1 MLASVRSRS
10 LTALLTVFV
19 AISVQAQSPFC
30 INEIMASN
38 GATLADEDGDFEDWI
53 ELYNPGSSAVHLR
66 GFGLSDR
73 YDEPFRWVFPEVII
87 EPGDFLL
94 VWASGKDRR
103 TTTAPLHTNFRIS
116 ADGEELLLTA
126 PEGIRIDETMCPK
139 IPRDVS
145 WGRDPDGV
153 DHWSTLVPTPRA
165 SNDGWFLPVVS
176 DITFSHERGF
186 YEESIRVVLE
196 TETAGATIRYTLD
209 GSTPTTGH
217 GTIYAGSIPIE
228 TTTCLR
234 AVAFKPGWE
243 PTNVCTHTYLFLD
256 HVIRQATD
264 PQTGVQATPEGYPTS
279 WGSVRGDYQMDPDVV
294 GQNGTDIF
302 GGLYANT
309 IRDDLKAVATI
320 SLVMNKDDWFGSKG
334 IYINQSQDGTERVA
348 SMEYIDPAGAEGFQV
363 NCALAM
369 QGGVSGGGTSL
380 HRWKTFKL
388 SMRPRFKPYTDD
400 GTPTGGPGKLDF
412 KLFPDSPVE
421 WHNTVVLDAVL
432 NHSWLHPGSDQ
443 RNTAVYIQD
452 QYVADLHNIMDG
464 HSPHGAYA
472 HMYINGL
479 YWGLYYIHE
488 RPDHAW
494 AAEVFGGS
502 KDEYDAIKHHSGG
515 VINSG
520 TGGNA
525 TANYNAMVAAANAVA
540 ADPDN
545 AAKFDALC
553 EWLDVDD
560 FITYLLANWY
570 AGNHDWPHKNWYA
583 TRRDAPGGKWRF
595 HSWDAEHT
603 LEGTNEVG
611 KSPSDI
617 HRKLARNVEYRVWM
631 ADLVY
636 RYFFHGGPLSYPASA
651 DAFLFRMDQIEQAIV
666 GESARW
672 GDNRQSRPY
681 TQQDWLNTQ
690 TIKLTAMFP
699 NRTNQVLG
707 WLKVAGLYPNIDAP
721 EFRAQ
726 GFPQHGGQIPSEGI
740 VSMTGDPGTV
750 WYTVDGSDPR
760 RPGSGGRM
768 GEEFAWI
775 TEDAPKKALV
785 PTASI
790 GDGWRDLEF
799 DDSAWISGT
808 GGVGYE
814 HSTGYE
820 HLFEIDVHD
829 AMYGRNTS
837 CYIRIPFEVT
847 PEGLTEAAGL
857 RLKIRYDD
865 GFVAYLNGV
874 EVQRAMF
881 HGVPSWNS
889 GAVGSHSDADAI
901 HFETFDISSSIGQMR
916 LGRNILAIHGLN
928 AGASSSD
935 FLISVELTS
944 IIGSGGAVPCGV
956 SPGAKQYTRPL
967 ILTESVRIAARAFDG
982 QTWSAL
988 NEVTFGV
995 GPVAESLRISELMYH
1010 PIDPNAEYVELTN
1023 IGDETINLNLV
1034 AFTDG
1039 IRYTFPSV
1047 HLQPGGYVLV
1057 AEDVAAFEAAYGA
1070 GLPVVGPY
1078 SGKLSNAGERIEL
1091 QDATGAVIQ
1100 SFSYRDNWHQSTD
1113 GQGFSLTVK
1122 DPAGSDPLDTTDA
1135 WRPSAEAG
1143 GSPGFDDSASSAN
1156 WGGGG

>member
-1 MLASVRSRS
+1 MKLACARFC
-10 LTALLTVFV
+10 TIACLLTIFV
-19 AISVQAQSPFC
+19 AASAWAQPHVC

-38 GATLADEDGDFEDWI
+38 GTTLADEDGDFEDWI
-53 ELYNPGSSAVHLR
+53 ELYNPGPSAVDLR

-73 YDEPFRWVFPEVII
+73 SDDPLQWVFPEVII
-87 EPGDFLL
+87 EPGQFLL

-103 TTTAPLHTNFRIS
+103 KATAPLHANFRIS
-116 ADGEELLLTA
+116 TEAEEVLLTA
-126 PEGIRIDETMCPK
+126 PEGARIDETMSHGV
-139 IPRDVS
+139 PRDIS
-145 WGRDPDGV
+145 WGRDPDGSGN
-153 DHWSTLVPTPRA
+153 WCTLAPTPGA

-176 DITFSHERGF
+176 DIAFSHERGF
-186 YEESIRVVLE
+186 YDEPIRVVLE
-196 TETAGATIRYTLD
+196 TETPGATIRYTLD
-209 GSTPTTGH
+209 GSTPTANH
-217 GTIYAGSIPIE
+217 GAIYAGLIPIE

-234 AVAFKPGWE
+234 AIAFKAGWE
-243 PTNVCTHTYLFLD
+243 PTNVHTHTYLFLD

-264 PQTGVQATPEGYPTS
+264 PLTGAQVTPEGYPTS

-294 GQNGTDIF
+294 GRNGTDIF

-309 IRDDLKAVATI
+309 IRDDLKAVPTI
-320 SLVMNKDDWFGSKG
+320 SLVMNRDDWFGSKG

-369 QGGVSGGGTSL
+369 QGGISGGGTSL
-380 HRWKTFKL
+380 QRWKTFKL

-400 GTPTGGPGKLDF
+400 GTPTGGPSRLDF
-412 KLFPDSPVE
+412 KLFGDSPVE
-421 WHNTVVLDAVL
+421 RHNTVVLDAVL
-432 NHSWLHPGSDQ
+432 NHSWLHPGGDQ

-452 QYVADLHNIMDG
+452 QYVADLHDAMGG

-494 AAEVFGGS
+494 AAEMFGGG
-502 KDEYDAIKHHSGG
+502 KDEYDAIKHGSGG
-515 VINSG
+515 VINSA
-520 TGGNA
+520 TGGSA

-545 AAKFDALC
+545 AAKYDALC
-553 EWLDVDD
+553 ERLDVDD
-560 FITYLLANWY
+560 FIAYLLANWY
-570 AGNHDWPHKNWYA
+570 TGNHDWPHKNWYA
-583 TRRDAPGGKWRF
+583 TRRNAPGGKWRF

-617 HRKLARNVEYRVWM
+617 HLKLSQNAEYRVRM

-636 RYFFHGGPLSYPASA
+636 RYFFHGRPLSYPASA
-651 DAFLFRMDQIEQAIV
+651 EAFLFRMGQIERAIV

-690 TIKLTAMFP
+690 TIKLTGMFP
-699 NRTNQVLG
+699 NRADQVLG
-707 WLKVAGLYPNIDAP
+707 WLKAVGLYPRIDAP

-726 GFPQHGGQIPSEGI
+726 GLAQHGGPIPSGGI

-750 WYTVDGSDPR
+750 WYTLDGSDPR
-760 RPGSGGRM
+760 RPGSGGQA
-768 GEEFAWI
+768 GEEFAWV
-775 TEDAPKKALV
+775 TEDAPKKVLV

-790 GDGWRDLEF
+790 GDGWRGLEF
-799 DDSAWISGT
+799 GDSAWISGA

-814 HSTGYE
+814 RSTGYE

-837 CYIRIPFEVT
+837 CYIRISFEVT

-857 RLKIRYDD
+857 RLKVRYDD

-881 HGVPSWNS
+881 NGVPSWNS
-889 GAVGSHSDADAI
+889 GAAGSHSDAEAV
-901 HFETFDISSSIGQMR
+901 HLETFDISSSIHHMR

-928 AGASSSD
+928 AGATSSD

-944 IIGSGGAVPCGV
+944 IMGSGGAVPSGV
-956 SPGAKQYTRPL
+956 SPSASQYVRPL
-967 ILTESVRIAARAFDG
+967 MLTESVQIAARAFDG

-995 GPVAESLRISELMYH
+995 GPVAQSLRISELMYH
-1010 PIDPNAEYVELTN
+1010 PVDPNAEYVELTN
-1023 IGDETINLNLV
+1023 VGSQTINLNLV

-1039 IRYTFPSV
+1039 IRYTFPGV
-1047 HLQPGGYVLV
+1047 ELAPGAYMLV
-1057 AEDVAAFEAAYGA
+1057 AEDLAAFEAAYGA

-1100 SFSYRDNWHQSTD
+1100 SFTYRDNWYRITD

-1122 DPAGSDPLDTTDA
+1122 DPAGSDSLDAKDA
-1135 WRPSAEAG
+1135 WRPSAQPG
-1143 GSPGFDDSASSAN
+1143 GSPGFDD
-1156 WGGGG
+1156 

>member
-1 MLASVRSRS
+1 MGFVCARSW
-10 LTALLTVFV
+10 LIAQLLTVLV
-19 AISVQAQSPFC
+19 AISVGAQPQVRV
-30 INEIMASN
+30 NEVMASN
-38 GATLADEDGDFEDWI
+38 GTTLADEDGDFEDWM
-53 ELYNPGSSAVHLR
+53 ELYNPGPLAVDLT

-73 YDEPFRWVFPEVII
+73 YDDPFQWVFPEVAI
-87 EPGDFLL
+87 EPGHFLL
-94 VWASGKDRR
+94 VWASGKDRSEAGR
-103 TTTAPLHTNFRIS
+103 PLHTSFRLS
-116 ADGEELLLTA
+116 REGEEVVLTA
-126 PEGIRIDETMCPK
+126 PEGVQIERIMLPEVP
-139 IPRDVS
+139 PDVS
-145 WGRDPDGV
+145 WGRDPDGS
-153 DHWSTLVPTPRA
+153 DHWFTLAPTPGA
-165 SNDGWFLPVVS
+165 SNDGRFLPVVS

-186 YEESIRVVLE
+186 YDGPISVVLK
-196 TETAGATIRYTLD
+196 TETLDATIRYTID
-209 GSTPTTGH
+209 GSTPTADH
-217 GTIYAGSIPIE
+217 GAVFGDPIQVE

-234 AVAFKPGWE
+234 AVAVKPGWV
-243 PTNVCTHTYLFLD
+243 PTNVHTHTYLFLD
-256 HVIRQATD
+256 HIIRQATD
-264 PQTGVQATPEGYPTS
+264 PQTGAQVTPYGYPTS
-279 WGSVRGDYQMDPDVV
+279 WGSVTGDYQMDPDVV
-294 GQNGTDIF
+294 GQGGTDIF
-302 GGLYANT
+302 GGRYAAT
-309 IRDDLKAVATI
+309 IRDDLQAVPTI
-320 SLVMNKDDWFGSKG
+320 SLVMNRDDWFGSRG
-334 IYINQSQDGTERVA
+334 IYINQSQDGTERVV
-348 SMEYIDPAGAEGFQV
+348 SMEYIDPGRSDGFQI
-363 NCALAM
+363 NCAIAM

-380 HRWKTFKL
+380 QRWKTFKL
-388 SMRPRFKPYTDD
+388 SMRPRFKPQTDN
-400 GTPTGGPGKLDF
+400 GTPTGGPSRLDF
-412 KLFPDSPVE
+412 KLFGDSPVE
-421 WHNTVVLDAVL
+421 RHNTVVLDAVL
-432 NHSWLHPGSDQ
+432 NHSWLHSGSDQ

-452 QYVADLHNIMDG
+452 QYVADLHNAMGG

-494 AAEVFGGS
+494 AAEMFGGS
-502 KDEYDAIKHHSGG
+502 KDEYDAIKHGSGG

-520 TGGNA
+520 IGGSA
-525 TANYNAMVAAANAVA
+525 TANYNAMLAAANAVA

-545 AAKFDALC
+545 AARYDALC

-583 TRRDAPGGKWRF
+583 THRNAPGGKWRF

-611 KSPSDI
+611 QSPSDI
-617 HRKLARNVEYRVWM
+617 HRKLSQNAEYRVRM

-636 RYFFHGGPLSYPASA
+636 RHLFHGGPLSYPASA
-651 DAFLFRMDQIEQAIV
+651 EMFLFRMGQIEQAIV

-672 GDNRQSRPY
+672 GDNRQSRPH

-690 TIKLTAMFP
+690 TVKLTGMFP
-699 NRTNQVLG
+699 NRTDQVLG
-707 WLKVAGLYPNIDAP
+707 WLKATGLYPKIDPP

-726 GFPQHGGQIPSEGI
+726 GLAQHGGQVPSGAI

-750 WYTVDGSDPR
+750 WYALDGSDPR
-760 RPGSGGRM
+760 RPGSGGQT
-768 GEEFAWI
+768 GEELAWI
-775 TEDAPKKALV
+775 AEDAPKKVLV

-790 GDGWRDLEF
+790 GDGWRGLDF
-799 DDSAWISGT
+799 DDSAWIGGS

-814 HSTGYE
+814 RSTGYE
-820 HLFEIDVHD
+820 RLFGIDVHD

-847 PEGLTEAAGL
+847 PDGLIEAAGL
-857 RLKIRYDD
+857 RLKVRYDD

-881 HGVPSWNS
+881 DGVPSWNS
-889 GAVGSHSDADAI
+889 GAAGSHSDTDAV
-901 HFETFDISSSIGQMR
+901 HFETFDISSAIHQMR

-928 AGASSSD
+928 AGVTSSD

-944 IIGSGGAVPCGV
+944 IMGSGGAVPSGT
-956 SPGAKQYTRPL
+956 SPNAVRYIRPL
-967 ILTESVRIAARAFDG
+967 MLTESVRIAARAFDG

-1010 PIDPNAEYVELTN
+1010 PADPNAEFVELTN
-1023 IGDETINLNLV
+1023 VGDQTINLSLV

-1039 IRYTFPSV
+1039 IRYTFPSFE
-1047 HLQPGGYVLV
+1047 LTPGAHVLV

-1070 GLPVVGPY
+1070 GLPVIGPY

-1091 QDATGAVIQ
+1091 QDATGSVIQ
-1100 SFSYRDNWHQSTD
+1100 SFTYRDNWYRITD

-1122 DPAGSDPLDTTDA
+1122 DPAGPDSLDTRDT
-1135 WRPSAEAG
+1135 WRPSAQAG
-1143 GSPGFDDSASSAN
+1143 GSPGLGD
-1156 WGGGG
+1156 